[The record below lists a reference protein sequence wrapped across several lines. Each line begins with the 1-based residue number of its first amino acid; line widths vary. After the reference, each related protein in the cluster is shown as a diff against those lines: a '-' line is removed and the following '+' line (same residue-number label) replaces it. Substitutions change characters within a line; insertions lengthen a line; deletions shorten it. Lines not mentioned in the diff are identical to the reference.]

1 MTETAKVLPLPES
14 PERKRRKLILIIT
27 GSVVLLSLAAVLV
40 LSFTPLLAAK
50 HVQVT
55 GTTLVD
61 GEQLGERLAV
71 LEGTPL
77 PRISES
83 MVQDLVGEQPAI
95 DELVVRAQ
103 MPDTLVVEVIE
114 AEPVAILVDG
124 EARHLVSSDG
134 RKLKNLGEDEEYKL
148 PTIAA
153 SERTEDPEAFQL
165 LTGILSTIDTE
176 VIEQISSATLTQ
188 ADFVELAL
196 PKKRSLIWGDE
207 NKPALKNQVAKIFLE
222 ELDSSENPPKVIDIS
237 NPENPVTY

>member
-1 MTETAKVLPLPES
+1 MTQTAKVLPLPQS
-14 PERKRRKLILIIT
+14 PEKKRRKLILIIT
-27 GSVVLLSLAAVLV
+27 AAVVLLSLAAVLI

-50 HVQVT
+50 HVKVT

-61 GEQLGERLAV
+61 GSELSDKLAV

-77 PRISES
+77 PRISEA
-83 MVQDLVGEQPAI
+83 MVQDLVGDQPAI

-114 AEPVAILVDG
+114 AEPVAILVAG
-124 EARHLVSSDG
+124 QERHLVSSDG
-134 RKLKNLGEDEEYKL
+134 RKLKEISEDQEHKL

-153 SERTEDPEAFQL
+153 SDRTEDADAFQL

-188 ADFVELAL
+188 ADFVELTLPNKRAL
-196 PKKRSLIWGDE
+196 VWGDQS
-207 NKPALKNQVAKIFLE
+207 KPELKNQVAKIFLE
-222 ELDSSENPPKVIDIS
+222 ELASAVDPPKVIDIS